1 MKKIICILLS
11 VLLTCALFTGCAN
24 DGQTAATATT
34 GTDVPLE
41 TLSSTTEAPTAAE
54 DDFVAGIHYKGIAA
68 MAVDT
73 AALEAAEGRA
83 FDAETTIDE
92 KPMYIYNNVTY
103 LDLSFSQLQCI
114 LYSDKA
120 TITLTYALSEGETV
134 ESALDAVNS
143 AASAVFGQPSVAETT
158 SGSQIY
164 TWRDSTVND
173 NYLCLYANG
182 ETELKLSFYLF

>member
-11 VLLTCALFTGCAN
+11 VLLTCALLAGCAN

-41 TLSSTTEAPTAAE
+41 TLSSTTEASTAAE

-73 AALEAAEGRA
+73 ATLEAAEGRA

-143 AASAVFGQPSVAETT
+143 AASAVFGQPSVSETS